1 MMLNIFSKRLFLAV
15 YLFLMLFLN
24 SCYSHFTVKESV
36 LSETVN
42 ENKISKI
49 QLKNGTE
56 FDLVNKENVL
66 ITVESDTLTIKNV
79 KGEILKIAQKDV
91 VQWYEYK
98 FNFIRTLIGTIFISV
113 SILGLVIGT
122 FIHFVPVRGN

>member
-1 MMLNIFSKRLFLAV
+1 MLSIFSKRLFFAIC
-15 YLFLMLFLN
+15 LFLMPFLN
-24 SCYSHFTVKESV
+24 SCYSHFMLKESA

-42 ENKISKI
+42 KNKISKI

-56 FDLVNKENVL
+56 FDLVKKENVL
-66 ITVESDTLTIKNV
+66 ITIDSDSLTIKNV

-98 FNFIRTLIGTIFISV
+98 FNFIRTLIGTTFISV
-113 SILGLVIGT
+113 SILGMAIGT
-122 FIHFVPVRGN
+122 CILFIPIRGN